1 MRNTLLIAALVTIA
15 PTASAV
21 TDSEARQIENYIE
34 LVDASLA
41 QQETDIVRAACVTNP
56 SSTCE
61 DEFRKILLEYKR
73 QAIKGD
79 ELKRKGRELLDS
91 RMGVTLEDNN
101 PTSVPVGSHIPTIR
115 Q

>member
-15 PTASAV
+15 PTTSAV

-34 LVDASLA
+34 LVDLSLA
-41 QQETDIVRAACVTNP
+41 NQEKDIVRAACVTNP
-56 SSTCE
+56 SPTSG
-61 DEFRKILLEYKR
+61 DELRKILLEYKR

-79 ELKRKGRELLDS
+79 ELKRKGRKMLS
-91 RMGVTLEDNN
+91 RRN
-101 PTSVPVGSHIPTIR
+101 SIPTIR

>member
-34 LVDASLA
+34 LVDLSLA
-41 QQETDIVRAACVTNP
+41 QQETGLVRAACVTNL

-79 ELKRKGRELLDS
+79 ELKRKGRKILS
-91 RMGVTLEDNN
+91 RRN
-101 PTSVPVGSHIPTIR
+101 SIPAIR

>member
-1 MRNTLLIAALVTIA
+1 MRNTLLIAALVTIT

-34 LVDASLA
+34 LVDLSLA
-41 QQETDIVRAACVTNP
+41 KQETDIVRAACVTNP
-56 SSTCE
+56 SPTCE
-61 DEFRKILLEYKR
+61 DDFRKILREYTS

-79 ELKRKGRELLDS
+79 ELKRKGRKMLS
-91 RMGVTLEDNN
+91 RRN
-101 PTSVPVGSHIPTIR
+101 SIPTIR